1 MNEKLKVNIYK
12 GLPMVLGKVK
22 VVALAKVVGKVDSWI
37 HSKLRHNVIKGVE
50 QRFVES
56 DIELINN
63 ALDELGNLIAGCVI
77 EFSDDREAVIEQ
89 IKSAG
94 NYVAM
99 PYIYEE
105 VLKQKQRWYINRMVA
120 RKPGKKVCSFKE
132 DDILKMNMGIMQ
144 IANELRSIELI
155 L

>member
-1 MNEKLKVNIYK
+1 MNEKLKVNVYK
-12 GLPMVLGKVK
+12 GLPMILEKVK
-22 VVALAKVVGKVDSWI
+22 TIALADVIGKADSWMTM
-37 HSKLRHNVIKGVE
+37 KLRHYEVKGRKLE
-50 QRFVES
+50 FYES

-63 ALDELGNLIAGCVI
+63 ALGQLGDLIARCVI
-77 EFSDDREAVIEQ
+77 EFSEDREAVIEQ
-89 IKSAG
+89 IKAAG

-105 VLKQKQRWYINRMVA
+105 VLKQKQRWYINRMVV

-144 IANELRSIELI
+144 IANELRSIELT